1 MVEALFQLGQKAL
14 VVNEKNQVL
23 IVGQEAL
30 SRPGNTW
37 YDLPGGRVDEGEDD
51 LSIALAR
58 ELQEELQIEAEVHD
72 LLTLSL
78 APKHPKRK
86 YDIILAVFH
95 CSITKGEP
103 TPSGEITSF
112 KWIPID
118 ELHTMPDSRYSKEIA
133 KQFKQKLG
141 L

>member
-1 MVEALFQLGQKAL
+1 MAEALFQLGQKAL
-14 VVNEKNQVL
+14 IVNEKNEVL

-30 SRPGNTW
+30 SRPGHTW

-51 LSIALAR
+51 LGKALAR
-58 ELQEELQIEAEVHD
+58 ELHEELQIEAEVHD
-72 LLTLSL
+72 LLTMSL

-95 CSITKGEP
+95 CSITKGDP
-103 TPSGEITSF
+103 IPSDDITSF

-118 ELHTMPDSRYSKEIA
+118 ELHTMPESRYS
-133 KQFKQKLG
+133 Q
-141 L
+141 